1 MDEVWGGYHRRE
13 NYDHR
18 GVDGAHLPLR
28 SALPDSPGGGGGER
42 CGSFPLC
49 NSAPTPHAPIVEK
62 GLLRGA
68 WWSRAGACSNG
79 LSFSF
84 T

>member
-28 SALPDSPGGGGGER
+28 SDLPDSPGGGGGGALSVVDR
-42 CGSFPLC
+42 FLCATPPPRHTPL
-49 NSAPTPHAPIVEK
+49 
-62 GLLRGA
+62 
-68 WWSRAGACSNG
+68 
-79 LSFSF
+79 
-84 T
+84 